1 MVSPP
6 KQLSLLCP
14 STHPTSVSP
23 GAIAHLGPLHFL
35 LRKTAA
41 IPAEVPGPAGRP
53 VRPGQAAVLRVAEG
67 LGAIPVAP
75 ELGADVLR
83 RGIGAVAEAQPEDL
97 PALLVQLIERP
108 LPREVGREGQ
118 GRGGGIE
125 ETVS

>member
-1 MVSPP
+1 M
-6 KQLSLLCP
+6 
-14 STHPTSVSP
+14 SP

-41 IPAEVPGPAGRP
+41 IPAEVSGPAGRP
-53 VRPGQAAVLRVAEG
+53 VRPGQAAVLCVAEG